1 MYTPVREL
9 PQNEHRE
16 LSQNESICVIWLVTS
31 KKRYCSPTSQTP
43 IVALVPLITAFITT
57 TITELPQWSKK
68 NPGLGPQNLEC

>member
-31 KKRYCSPTSQTP
+31 KRRLLQPDFPNTYYSLSPSHYCLYNHN
-43 IVALVPLITAFITT
+43 IR
-57 TITELPQWSKK
+57 ELP
-68 NPGLGPQNLEC
+68 